1 MLSLK
6 RRAEPPRR
14 PDECS
19 PPTVCKGREV
29 AASRYRRLEGFGAV
43 PQQCRPALVR
53 NDRLKRAHTADDRIG
68 GVDSVKYLE
77 MEPFRRKVSD
87 GTRTRDRLDHNQQPN
102 DSLVGYRPRWRF
114 LRPDACIAGERR
126 TWLVQ
131 DNG

>member
-6 RRAEPPRR
+6 RRCRAAAATGRMFA
-14 PDECS
+14 PDG
-19 PPTVCKGREV
+19 VQGREV
-29 AASRYRRLEGFGAV
+29 AASGYRRLEGFGAV